1 MNGSNGENILIAIR
15 DSGLL
20 TEEQLNTGEQYA
32 HNKKVSLTKAL
43 KELGYASALDISKSI
58 ADFYGME
65 AVDLHTINITKEV
78 LDVVPHEV
86 ARRYKIVPIKLVDD
100 TLTVAIEDPLDIN
113 ALDNLRMIL
122 KRNVEA
128 VVADADDIASATERY
143 YGVEE
148 QTVNRMMEEIS
159 SGDIEFVDETT
170 GRAIEQE
177 DEETTEDAPVIKLVT
192 RIIVEA
198 FKRRAS
204 DIHLEP
210 LGKKFRIRYRIDGV
224 CHEVPAPPRR
234 LQASVLSRV
243 KIMAGIDIAEKRLPQ
258 DGRILMNVMGRQI
271 DFRVSSLPSNHG
283 ESIVLRIL
291 DKEGMLLSLTDL
303 GFSSDDQAK
312 YEELIQLPYG
322 IMLITGPTG
331 SGKTTTLYA
340 CLNTINR
347 PDRKIIT
354 TEDPI
359 EYMLP
364 GINQVHVNE
373 SIGLSF
379 AAALRS
385 ILRQAPNVIMVG
397 EIRDLETAEIAVNA
411 ALTGHLVFSTL
422 HTNDAPSAITRL
434 IDQGVKPFLVAS
446 ALQSVLAQRLVRRVC
461 ENCAEPYEP
470 KEYELKAVGL
480 TPEDIEDADLKRGAG
495 CNYCNGTGFKGRI
508 GIYEL
513 MIMNDEI
520 QDMVY
525 KKVSATEIRRAARQH
540 GMKTLRE
547 DGLLKVM
554 NGITTFEEVLRI
566 TAQDAD

>member
-1 MNGSNGENILIAIR
+1 MNSLNGENILVALR
-15 DSGLL
+15 ESGLV
-20 TEEQLNTGEQYA
+20 TEDQLNDGEQYA
-32 HNKKVSLTKAL
+32 HNKKVGLARAL
-43 KELGYASALDISKSI
+43 KELGFASGLDISQSV
-58 ADFYGME
+58 ADYYGMD
-65 AVDLHTINITKEV
+65 AIDLETASVTKEV
-78 LDVVPHEV
+78 LDLVPAEV
-86 ARRYKIVPIKLVDD
+86 ARRYKVVPISIVDD
-100 TLTVAIEDPLDIN
+100 ALTVAIEDPLDIN

-122 KRNVEA
+122 KRNIEA
-128 VVADADDIASATERY
+128 VVADADDISSATERY

-148 QTVNRMMEEIS
+148 ATVSRMMEEIS
-159 SGDIEFVDETT
+159 SGDIQFVDEMT
-170 GRAIEQE
+170 GKTV
-177 DEETTEDAPVIKLVT
+177 DKVEEESEEDAPVIKLVT

-198 FKRRAS
+198 FKRNAS

-258 DGRILMNVMGRQI
+258 DGRILMNVLGRQV

-291 DKEGMLLSLTDL
+291 DKEGMLLGLSDL
-303 GFSSDDQAK
+303 GFADDDKAK
-312 YEELIQLPYG
+312 YEDLIQLPFG

-340 CLNTINR
+340 CLNTINT

-364 GINQVHVNE
+364 GVNQVHVNE

-397 EIRDLETAEIAVNA
+397 EIRDLETAEIAINA

-446 ALQSVLAQRLVRRVC
+446 ALQSVLAQRLVRRIC
-461 ENCAEPYEP
+461 PNCTQPYEP
-470 KEYELKAVGL
+470 KEFELTAVGL
-480 TPEDIEDADLKRGAG
+480 TPDDIEDAELMKGTG
-495 CNYCNGTGFKGRI
+495 CSICNGTGYKGRV

-513 MIMNDEI
+513 MIMNEEI
-520 QDMVY
+520 QDMIY
-525 KKVSATEIRRAARQH
+525 KKVSVSDIRRTARQH

-554 NGITTFEEVLRI
+554 NGRTTFDEVLRI